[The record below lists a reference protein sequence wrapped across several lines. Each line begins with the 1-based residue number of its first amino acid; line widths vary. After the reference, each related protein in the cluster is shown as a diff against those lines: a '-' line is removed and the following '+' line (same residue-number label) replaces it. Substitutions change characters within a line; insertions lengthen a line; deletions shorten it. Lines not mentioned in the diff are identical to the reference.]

1 MLYPKSNRMTF
12 YYEKI
17 PSNHYSRN
25 SRNKG
30 DEVNNTPISTIDDY
44 QSSMSAFS
52 TRNESKTINNNDN
65 KDNKNVN
72 KEKKKVKFNPLIVV
86 VNIESFKKENFE
98 GNFTIEESCHNENFE
113 EKKEKKCF
121 LCSIF

>member
-1 MLYPKSNRMTF
+1 MKKKSDN
-12 YYEKI
+12 EKN
-17 PSNHYSRN
+17 PSNYYSRN

-44 QSSMSAFS
+44 QSSISAFS
-52 TRNESKTINNNDN
+52 TRNESKNINDNNDN
-65 KDNKNVN
+65 KNNKNVN
-72 KEKKKVKFNPLIVV
+72 KEKKKVKFKPLIAV